1 MMTIMASTQKGKR
14 IHVADITIN
23 LNYKYNY
30 ANIGKSISNS
40 IKIPKVLGLANTLFQ
55 FKFNFQWKKEN
66 YSSY

>member
-1 MMTIMASTQKGKR
+1 MASTQKGKR

-55 FKFNFQWKKEN
+55 FKFNFQ
-66 YSSY
+66 